1 MAKILIVDDDKDI
14 VEILSL
20 YLKRE
25 GFEVIPAY
33 DGIEALNLFRQEKP
47 NLVILDIMLPRMD
60 GWEVCK
66 ILRERYDVPIL
77 MLTARTEEAD
87 RVLGLELG
95 ADDYVVKP
103 FSPREVTAR
112 VKAILRRKE
121 RPPQLMTIG
130 KMTLDRSAYEARI
143 GEKRIPLTA
152 KQLNILFILADNR
165 GRVVSRREILNRIWR
180 DVDYPPDE
188 RAVDQHIKRIRGLI
202 DFEEAGL
209 RLTTI
214 RGVGY
219 KLEEI

>member
-1 MAKILIVDDDKDI
+1 MKKILVVDDDKDI

-25 GFEVIPAY
+25 GFEPIPAY
-33 DGIEALNLFRQEKP
+33 DGVEALRLFHQEKP
-47 NLVILDIMLPRMD
+47 ELVILDIMLPKMD

-66 ILRERYDVPIL
+66 FLRERFDVPIL

-87 RVLGLELG
+87 RVLGLEMG

-103 FSPREVTAR
+103 FSPREVVAR

-121 RPPQLMTIG
+121 KPPKTLTIG
-130 KMTLDRSAYEARI
+130 KLTLDKTAYEARI

-152 KQLNILFILADNR
+152 KQLELLYLLADNR
-165 GRVVSRREILNRIWR
+165 GRVVSREEILSKVWA
-180 DVDYPPDE
+180 DEAYPPDE
-188 RAVDQHIKRIRGLI
+188 RAVDQHVKRIRDLI
-202 DFEEAGL
+202 DLEEAGV
-209 RLTTI
+209 RLTTV

>member
-1 MAKILIVDDDKDI
+1 MAKILVVDDDKDI

-20 YLKRE
+20 YLQRE
-25 GFEVIPAY
+25 GYEVVPAY
-33 DGIEALNLFRQEKP
+33 DGVEALRLFHKEKP
-47 NLVILDIMLPRMD
+47 LLVILDIMLPKMD

-66 ILRERYDVPIL
+66 ILRERFDVPIL

-121 RPPQLMTIG
+121 RPPQITTIG
-130 KMTLDRSAYEARI
+130 KLTLDRTAYEARI
-143 GEKRIPLTA
+143 GEKKIPLTP
-152 KQLNILFILADNR
+152 KQLELLYLLAENR
-165 GRVVSRREILNRIWR
+165 GRVVKRTEILNKLWKDEDI
-180 DVDYPPDE
+180 PPDE
-188 RAVDQHIKRIRGLI
+188 RAVDQHIKRIRDLI
-202 DFEEAGL
+202 DLEEAGV
-209 RLTTI
+209 RLSTI